1 MMAKDTTGIVALDA
15 RRRYGRGGRLGSA
28 RLRCANTRVHRLLAL
43 THETASHTAMLL
55 REGDHRIKN
64 SLQIVSSLLL
74 MQSRRTGSIEAA
86 DTLRAAAAQVKVV
99 SQIHDALQQSGERDA
114 VKLGEMLTT
123 MCHSLHAMA
132 GDARIISIMVTDDE
146 IETPVAYAQPIM
158 LAVNEL
164 VINAL
169 RHAFPDDREG
179 TIKISLG
186 QSNEELCIVVSDDG
200 CGLAANHDEGSG
212 YGSRLVRA
220 MVKQIGGKL
229 RTEGGRGAR
238 FTITAPLKRAVP
250 VLYPVLVSP
259 SV

>member
-15 RRRYGRGGRLGSA
+15 RRRHDRGVRVSA
-28 RLRCANTRVHRLLAL
+28 ARQRSADTRVHRLL
-43 THETASHTAMLL
+43 TQASEAASRTAMLL
-55 REGDHRIKN
+55 RESDHRIKN

-74 MQSRRTGSIEAA
+74 MQSRRTGSAEAA
-86 DTLRAAAAQVKVV
+86 DALKAAAAQVKVV
-99 SQIHDALQQSGERDA
+99 SQIHDALQQNGERDA
-114 VKLGEMLTT
+114 VKLGEVLTA

-132 GDARIISIMVTDDE
+132 GDARIISIMVTDDG

-179 TIKISLG
+179 TIKISLS
-186 QSNEELCIVVSDDG
+186 QSNEELCIVISDNG
-200 CGLAANHDEGSG
+200 CGLPANHGKGSG

-220 MVKQIGGKL
+220 MVKQIGGTL
-229 RTEGGRGAR
+229 RTESVDGAR

-250 VLYPVLVSP
+250 IAHAVLVSP